1 MKDTEMLKSGNC
13 SNIYYWLLQ
22 EWGSNH
28 AANVKAF
35 CKIISHYMQINM
47 LRILYKIQLTE
58 LSLKLAELRKY
69 R

>member
-1 MKDTEMLKSGNC
+1 MKDTEMLKSGTAQT
-13 SNIYYWLLQ
+13 YYWLLQ